1 LAGSKNSETKF
12 FLAPYITVLD
22 EMKVSAAKASPAD
35 IVKDAIS
42 EIPKNYFQFPFNM
55 EFYSVLKVNDNTKT
69 HYTLESVVDTYR
81 PGYVPGAENASK
93 MIQKRVSGIS
103 PIGLLTDKKRKV
115 SYFSYEMVPIFD
127 IFLVDMIG
135 VGTKYGYT
143 VFNPDYFPKLTF
155 EDAGTTIFE
164 GDIVRAINYWPKG
177 AKPKKDDKNSREGTL
192 YISVKN
198 LAILRHTRKIGT
210 LNFEVS
216 YRKWG
221 EGYFPYFVKSVYPDS
236 DKGKKFEV
244 VMEAFIK
251 SISITNIKV
260 YKREDLKN
268 WHLEDVVYDAD
279 FWDTNY
285 PSAK

>member
-1 LAGSKNSETKF
+1 
-12 FLAPYITVLD
+12 
-22 EMKVSAAKASPAD
+22 
-35 IVKDAIS
+35 
-42 EIPKNYFQFPFNM
+42 
-55 EFYSVLKVNDNTKT
+55 
-69 HYTLESVVDTYR
+69 
-81 PGYVPGAENASK
+81 
-93 MIQKRVSGIS
+93 
-103 PIGLLTDKKRKV
+103 
-115 SYFSYEMVPIFD
+115 
-127 IFLVDMIG
+127 
-135 VGTKYGYT
+135 
-143 VFNPDYFPKLTF
+143 
-155 EDAGTTIFE
+155 
-164 GDIVRAINYWPKG
+164 
-177 AKPKKDDKNSREGTL
+177 L